1 MEIDALEVQI
11 DPRSRDPTELW
22 NRYLSKERICRP
34 IPALSLDTPV
44 RDDAVRFVCVSDTHE
59 DLASLLASKLVPRRI
74 ANSVPQ
80 RYIPPGDVFVHCGDF
95 THIGEKAAVLK
106 FNKQIGELPHKHKI
120 VIAGNHEIGFEDS
133 EDFAAKIER
142 NFKRF
147 TRYCDIQ
154 PELYKLLTNC
164 TYLQNSF
171 TEVYGIRIYG
181 SPYQETKGW
190 EFYRTRGESILEEWL
205 KIPTYNSA
213 TPIDVLLTH
222 SPPLGH
228 NDIGYYSERLGCA
241 ELLNVVEK
249 RVRPKFHVFGHIHEN
264 NGITTNDVTTFI
276 NASICNNDN
285 KSVDSP
291 IIFDIPLPEGQS
303 KN

>member
-1 MEIDALEVQI
+1 MGYETF
-11 DPRSRDPTELW
+11 PWYTP
-22 NRYLSKERICRP
+22 NRQ
-34 IPALSLDTPV
+34 TPV
-44 RDDAVRFVCVSDTHE
+44 RFAEVKDQENNS
-59 DLASLLASKLVPRRI
+59 LVPGR
-74 ANSVPQ
+74 
-80 RYIPPGDVFVHCGDF
+80 G
-95 THIGEKAAVLK
+95 K
-106 FNKQIGELPHKHKI
+106 LPHKHKI

-133 EDFAAKIER
+133 EDLPAKSKK
-142 NFKRF
+142 NSWFNRF
-147 TRYCDIQ
+147 GFEYDVQ

-164 TYLQNSF
+164 TYLQNTF

-181 SPYQETKGW
+181 SPYNESVGW
-190 EFYRTRGESILEEWL
+190 EFYRDRGESILKEWL

-228 NDIGYYSERLGCA
+228 NDVGYYSERHGCGERLGCA

-264 NGITTNDVTTFI
+264 NGMTTNGETTFI
-276 NASICNNDN
+276 NASILNN
-285 KSVDSP
+285 KYESVDCP